1 MHNLLKIFGKTI
13 GYMSVFAFVCSGA
26 VAENVRS
33 AAAGA
38 RNPNDT
44 RGRGTSNANRMVSI
58 PIMPLGVPGNVSTG
72 KPVNY
77 VSDNAGS
84 NSGITPAD
92 PTDDN
97 GNNNNGNN
105 GNNGNNDDNGN
116 NNGGNTTPS
125 VVCDLS
131 YNVDSCMADIYAC
144 VNNGGLPNGIRSMFD
159 ENMRYSIISG
169 MNLCQSQVDYC
180 ITNVVLPQNDGQ
192 GCVHVYGSAADVWYD
207 FNARRVQPEYYNYVL
222 RRTGLTPEQAQGI
235 CALLDRNT
243 YGASFNAVSGD
254 IVTSEYNKGVDSYN
268 GGVGDDGRKQNPMGP
283 DANTN
288 GALDSD
294 RGYYARW
301 DAQNAQC
308 LVRVAAYNKDKLI
321 SNEILWGVGGDS
333 SPAEVWKSTGET
345 FTCNK
350 DLFGFALR
358 RQTGNVAILAVPTL
372 TAAGVG
378 IAAGID
384 NKKNSDKKQND
395 DKICKD
401 ADLRIKIT
409 ERLRQDDRELYAL
422 RQFLKD
428 HELYKQGEG
437 QEGNGGG
444 TGANSGGGQE
454 GNGGGAG
461 DNSSDQNKL
470 QANRKGGNL
479 FGAGP
484 IISEATCKDILT
496 LYEQYGDS
504 RIGLRNCEDRAR
516 QYEVDINNQN
526 IQKLIAN
533 NKLSCEPTENREKV
547 CNAFKA
553 LTLTEQQ
560 SIKNIDDLI
569 SKLKFDDDED
579 LKNEVKETFWINDRT
594 NQLVKMCD
602 CKEGDKLPSQD
613 ALDALQA
620 CRFKNMN
627 RFLQSGEAAY
637 CDAVDGECIGYTE
650 HKRNVGQLAPGL
662 NKIKDLLSDTRAV
675 TKEQKAKDMAVGG
688 AIGAAAGG
696 TATLIAAFVE
706 GSRINCRV
714 GDDLARVDL
723 NKSYTID
730 TLRDFYVKW
739 AIPKSQVENY
749 ARSAEVVTNCG
760 NWEAICNLKSGEGV
774 DACKAVTV
782 NYLPNGVYTPMLVES
797 ACEYNSAYPAANRC
811 TINLNKARQY
821 GIVGRDESCPEPGQG
836 GTNGVDTNVADA
848 NAANAATR

>member
-58 PIMPLGVPGNVSTG
+58 PIKPLGVPGNVSTG

-84 NSGITPAD
+84 NSGIVPAD
-92 PTDDN
+92 PTDN

-180 ITNVVLPQNDGQ
+180 ITNVVLPQNDGL

-243 YGASFNAVSGD
+243 YGASFNAVSGN

-268 GGVGDDGRKQNPMGP
+268 GGVEAYNYQRKQNPMGP

-301 DAQNAQC
+301 DAENAQC

-358 RQTGNVAILAVPTL
+358 RETGNVAILAVPTL
-372 TAAGVG
+372 TAVGVG

-384 NKKNSDKKQND
+384 NAKDKKGEELEKMCENEEWRRQ
-395 DKICKD
+395 
-401 ADLRIKIT
+401 IT
-409 ERLRQDDRELYAL
+409 ERLRKNDTDLAKL
-422 RQFLKD
+422 RRFLKD
-428 HELYKQGEG
+428 HEMYTGKSKGEDSKKPV
-437 QEGNGGG
+437 EM
-444 TGANSGGGQE
+444 
-454 GNGGGAG
+454 
-461 DNSSDQNKL
+461 QNKTDGKL
-470 QANRKGGNL
+470 MA
-479 FGAGP
+479 AGP
-484 IISEATCKDILT
+484 IIDKGTCQDIVRLRT
-496 LYEQYGDS
+496 LYLDAGQALED
-504 RIGLRNCEDRAR
+504 CEAAAKLYSVAIEDTK
-516 QYEVDINNQN
+516 
-526 IQKLIAN
+526 IQTLIAA
-533 NKLSCEPTENREKV
+533 K
-547 CNAFKA
+547 
-553 LTLTEQQ
+553 
-560 SIKNIDDLI
+560 
-569 SKLKFDDDED
+569 KLKCEKSETQNAICDAAEVIISTNYDNVDDVMNAI
-579 LKNEVKETFWINDRT
+579 LNKIKESDNNTSITVDNIKEYISFNASSKT
-594 NQLVKMCD
+594 LSTLCECD
-602 CKEGDKLPSQD
+602 DSVSIPSQE
-613 ALDALQA
+613 ALKALQA
-620 CRFKNMN
+620 CRFKNMDQFTQADKTSFCN
-627 RFLQSGEAAY
+627 
-637 CDAVDGECIGYTE
+637 AVEHDCVGYSSYQRQFEKLEEVYSKIG
-650 HKRNVGQLAPGL
+650 
-662 NKIKDLLSDTRAV
+662 DLLTGTGKVS
-675 TKEQKAKDMAVGG
+675 KSQKAKDMAVGG

-739 AIPKSQVENY
+739 AIPKSEVENY

-760 NWEAICNLKSGEGV
+760 NWDAICNLKSSEG
-774 DACKAVTV
+774 DTACKAVTV

-797 ACEYNSAYPAANRC
+797 ACEYNSTYPAANRC

-821 GIVGRDESCPEPGQG
+821 GIVGRDESCPEPEQG
-836 GTNGVDTNVADA
+836 GTNG
-848 NAANAATR
+848 

>member
-77 VSDNAGS
+77 VSNNAGT

-92 PTDDN
+92 PTDN

-159 ENMRYSIISG
+159 ENMRYSIVSG

-243 YGASFNAVSGD
+243 YGASFNAVSGN

-321 SNEILWGVGGDS
+321 SNEVLWGVGGDS

-358 RQTGNVAILAVPTL
+358 RETGNVAILAVPTL
-372 TAAGVG
+372 TAVGVG
-378 IAAGID
+378 AAAWAD
-384 NKKNSDKKQND
+384 SR
-395 DKICKD
+395 KD
-401 ADLRIKIT
+401 GKGETLAKMCENEEWRRQIT
-409 ERLRQDDRELYAL
+409 ERLRENKYELATL
-422 RQFLKD
+422 RRFLKD
-428 HELYKQGEG
+428 HELYTKKAT
-437 QEGNGGG
+437 GNGKAPETNWIDG
-444 TGANSGGGQE
+444 
-454 GNGGGAG
+454 
-461 DNSSDQNKL
+461 KL
-470 QANRKGGNL
+470 TVS
-479 FGAGP
+479 GP
-484 IISEATCKDILT
+484 IMDKATCQDLITVYAKYYDAVNALDMCKYNADRFKIDIADEKIQT
-496 LYEQYGDS
+496 LVA
-504 RIGLRNCEDRAR
+504 LNK
-516 QYEVDINNQN
+516 
-526 IQKLIAN
+526 QK
-533 NKLSCEPTENREKV
+533 CEPSGVHKKV
-547 CNAFKA
+547 CDIFEGLSSQNYDTVEDFYNAIVTRVNDSTVNASTVKEYIFA
-553 LTLTEQQ
+553 
-560 SIKNIDDLI
+560 
-569 SKLKFDDDED
+569 SKDGND
-579 LKNEVKETFWINDRT
+579 LKVESLCNCDSSISISSQEALNALHKE
-594 NQLVKMCD
+594 
-602 CKEGDKLPSQD
+602 
-613 ALDALQA
+613 
-620 CRFKNMN
+620 CRFKNMD
-627 RFLQSGEAAY
+627 RFSQSDKSPTCEAAEK
-637 CDAVDGECIGYTE
+637 DCIGYSLYE
-650 HKRNVGQLAPGL
+650 RQVKSMAEVFS
-662 NKIKDLLSDTRAV
+662 KIEDLLDGTNKVS
-675 TKEQKAKDMAVGG
+675 KSQKAKDMAVGG

-760 NWEAICNLKSGEGV
+760 NWDAICNLKSSEGV

-836 GTNGVDTNVADA
+836 GTTGVDTNVADA